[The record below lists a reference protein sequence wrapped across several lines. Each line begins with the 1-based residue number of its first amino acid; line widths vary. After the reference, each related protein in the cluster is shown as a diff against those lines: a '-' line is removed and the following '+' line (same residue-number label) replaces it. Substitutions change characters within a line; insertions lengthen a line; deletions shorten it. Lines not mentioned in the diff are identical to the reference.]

1 MLSNKNTSLKSSEYA
16 LNEKCS
22 LISKRFYDLERTLEE
37 KVKSY
42 EETIYSMNQELKMR
56 KREFDKMQDENEDL
70 GMRAIKIERK
80 EKNFLN

>member
-1 MLSNKNTSLKSSEYA
+1 M
-16 LNEKCS
+16 
-22 LISKRFYDLERTLEE
+22 EE